1 VSAEGLEPS
10 TNGLKGHCS
19 AIELRARAAG
29 IYPSAVHSITQNPRR
44 QRCPPQANYRVK
56 ARYSTTALDF
66 FVFDDYYRHKFT
78 NELLEQT

>member
-1 VSAEGLEPS
+1 
-10 TNGLKGHCS
+10 
-19 AIELRARAAG
+19 
-29 IYPSAVHSITQNPRR
+29 VHSITQNPRR